1 VGLNAVKP
9 GAPYRVELR
18 ARKHVEVSLDQFL
31 ANRFGKRRVP
41 PIKAIR
47 ERGQR
52 RPIETL
58 WDLTY
63 TREEADDAKAILGP
77 KAAAEGAKLVSVY
90 LEIRADGRCITA
102 SPHRRHAPSAAV
114 EGSWP
119 QAQSRY

>member
-18 ARKHVEVSLDQFL
+18 ARKHVEVNLDQFL

-41 PIKAIR
+41 SIKAIC
-47 ERGQR
+47 ERGQG

-58 WDLTY
+58 WGLTY
-63 TREEADDAKAILGP
+63 TREEADDAKAILRP
-77 KAAAEGAKLVSVY
+77 KAAAKAPSSSASTSKSGP
-90 LEIRADGRCITA
+90 TA
-102 SPHRRHAPSAAV
+102 AASLHHRHAPSAAV
-114 EGSWP
+114 EGSWR